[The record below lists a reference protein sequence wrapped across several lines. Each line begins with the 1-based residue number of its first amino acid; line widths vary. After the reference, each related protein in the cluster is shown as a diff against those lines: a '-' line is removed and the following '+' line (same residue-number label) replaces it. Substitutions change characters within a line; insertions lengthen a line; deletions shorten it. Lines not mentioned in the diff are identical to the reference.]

1 MAPVRGGIMT
11 AKRVKKATKV
21 GKLKKVVANQAIAD
35 INALFKRQ
43 EKLDLEL
50 KKIQLNIKKL
60 LAHQYFG

>member
-1 MAPVRGGIMT
+1 MI
-11 AKRVKKATKV
+11 AKRAKKATKPKV
-21 GKLKKVVANQAIAD
+21 GKLKKAVANQAIAD